1 MTEKYFQKYHNAKQA
16 QQAQANG
23 QPGPGVGSQAPGTV
37 QYGPDGKPLEPAKRP
52 AKKNKPK
59 NQQNLSS
66 LEYLSKEI

>member
-23 QPGPGVGSQAPGTV
+23 QAGQGAGSQAVGVV
-37 QYGPDGKPLEPAKRP
+37 QYGPDGKPIEPAKRP

-59 NQQNLSS
+59 NQ
-66 LEYLSKEI
+66 